1 MDMSEGIGRVALVTG
16 GARGIGRA
24 TALRLAEDGVD
35 VAVLDI
41 AQQIPG
47 YPQSLG
53 TAAELEDTAE
63 QVRKVGR
70 RAIAIQADVR
80 DTAAVDAAVAR
91 TVDEL
96 GGVHILIANAGLAVH
111 APFVEQD
118 DPNWDLVLGTNLLG
132 AVRLLRAGLPHLV
145 RQRYGRIVTVS
156 SVGGRQ
162 GVPGVAPYAASK
174 WALIGVTKTVAL
186 EHAGDGITANVVAPT
201 TVETPLYRH
210 DEQYRDMMPQL
221 YEQNLSFEER
231 ERRVGEWVAGSF
243 NAIPVPWIDPEDVAD
258 AIAFLTSDRARYVTG
273 EVLDLA
279 AGANAR
285 NSA

>member
-1 MDMSEGIGRVALVTG
+1 MTVATERVALITG

-24 TALRLAEDGVD
+24 TALRLAEDGAD
-35 VAVLDI
+35 IAVLDI
-41 AQQIPG
+41 ARAIPG

-53 TAAELEDTAE
+53 TAAELEETAE
-63 QVRKVGR
+63 RVRRTGR
-70 RAIAIQADVR
+70 RAITIEADVR
-80 DTAAVDAAVAR
+80 DTTAVDAAVAR

-96 GGVHILIANAGLAVH
+96 GGLHILVANAGLAMH
-111 APFVEQD
+111 APFVRQD
-118 DPNWDLVLGTNLLG
+118 DASWDLVLGTNLLG

-145 RQRYGRIVTVS
+145 AQRYGRIVTVS

-186 EHAGDGITANVVAPT
+186 EHARDGITANVVAPT
-201 TVETPLYRH
+201 TVDTPLYRH
-210 DEQYRDMMPQL
+210 DEQYRDMMPEL
-221 YEQNLSFEER
+221 YETDLPFEER
-231 ERRVGEWVAGSF
+231 ERRVGEMVAGGF
-243 NAIPVPWIDPEDVAD
+243 NAIPVPWIDTADVAD
-258 AIAFLTSDRARYVTG
+258 AIGFLASDRARYITG
-273 EVLDLA
+273 EVLDVA